1 MSPRYGTLVSSS
13 RCVVARMPPST
24 TVWPSFTST
33 WVVISRVSIE
43 GTFTPPEATTTV
55 PTVSSLT
62 SRSRMMRLSGV
73 ICGVTLRD
81 STAFLN

>member
-1 MSPRYGTLVSSS
+1 
-13 RCVVARMPPST
+13 MPPST

-33 WVVISRVSIE
+33 WVAISRVSIE
-43 GTFTPPEATTTV
+43 GTFTPPEATTTW
-55 PTVSSLT
+55 PTLSFLT

-73 ICGVTLRD
+73 ICGVTFSD